1 MRPAL
6 PADLPVQR
14 AGVRLAHRLLDV
26 QHLHRYDALAE
37 AQGNLVPHLHVVGG
51 PGRLAV
57 DGDQAVVTGLVGH
70 SPPLDEAGY
79 LKKFIESHGLSVYLI
94 L

>member
-37 AQGNLVPHLHVVGG
+37 AQEIW
-51 PGRLAV
+51 
-57 DGDQAVVTGLVGH
+57 
-70 SPPLDEAGY
+70 SPT
-79 LKKFIESHGLSVYLI
+79 FTS
-94 L
+94 